1 MEVKIKMPKRKNT
14 SIKEYT
20 LKSGKKRYE
29 FVISLGQNSNGK
41 RIQAHRR
48 GFKSYAEAETEFNK
62 LSQTKPDEYV
72 KQKQI
77 KADELWNF
85 WFKHYKDTVK
95 ESTANKALTNY
106 RIHVKPYF
114 GNNYIDRILVK
125 DLQKWADRLATE
137 MVKYGDPIFI
147 MRSLYEYG
155 MRLGYVEDNKIS
167 RILIPK
173 KTTRK
178 RRDIENN
185 VYSKDELDIFLNVAK
200 QVSLRIYTYFKLL
213 SSTGLRKGEALALT
227 WNDIDLINNTIT
239 VNKTLTY
246 GLNNKLMVNSPKTK
260 QSNRTVP
267 LSANLK
273 QVLLDY
279 RKSEKVVS
287 DKIFHT
293 VNGNYLALSKPT
305 QWLDRVYTKDHEI
318 NEKYAKKYKLDKNYV
333 LNKDLKHITIH
344 GFRHTFATLLIENTD
359 VKPKTVQMLLG
370 HANIQM
376 TLDIYTHIN
385 SKNKEDAI
393 KSISQLNI

>member
-1 MEVKIKMPKRKNT
+1 
-14 SIKEYT
+14 
-20 LKSGKKRYE
+20 
-29 FVISLGQNSNGK
+29 
-41 RIQAHRR
+41 
-48 GFKSYAEAETEFNK
+48 
-62 LSQTKPDEYV
+62 
-72 KQKQI
+72 
-77 KADELWNF
+77 
-85 WFKHYKDTVK
+85 
-95 ESTANKALTNY
+95 
-106 RIHVKPYF
+106 
-114 GNNYIDRILVK
+114 
-125 DLQKWADRLATE
+125 
-137 MVKYGDPIFI
+137 
-147 MRSLYEYG
+147 
-155 MRLGYVEDNKIS
+155 
-167 RILIPK
+167 
-173 KTTRK
+173 
-178 RRDIENN
+178 
-185 VYSKDELDIFLNVAK
+185 
-200 QVSLRIYTYFKLL
+200 
-213 SSTGLRKGEALALT
+213 
-227 WNDIDLINNTIT
+227 
-239 VNKTLTY
+239 
-246 GLNNKLMVNSPKTK
+246 MVNSPKTK